1 MRNRKIIAIVF
12 IILLIAVLSGW
23 LVTKYFLF
31 ETERAEQ
38 PLIELTEHPPF
49 KENQFSSQD
58 RILVKIFYPA
68 EEGMTTEER
77 EVQSKLLP
85 VEIAEVVIAEYLK
98 GLKGG
103 LSDTKL
109 LGVYRDRSNIMYID
123 LSDEFR
129 RNFSGDARQEFY
141 LLKSLFETVA
151 ANITIIDDVKLLIE
165 GKEIGSIGGHFY
177 SLYGLKGVVG
187 I

>member
-12 IILLIAVLSGW
+12 VILLIAVLSGW
-23 LVTKYFLF
+23 LVSRYFLF

-38 PLIELTEHPPF
+38 PLIELREHPPF
-49 KENQFSSQD
+49 KENQSFQD

-151 ANITIIDDVKLLIE
+151 ANITIIEDVKLLIE
-165 GKEIGSIGGHFY
+165 GKEIESIGGHFY

-187 I
+187 N